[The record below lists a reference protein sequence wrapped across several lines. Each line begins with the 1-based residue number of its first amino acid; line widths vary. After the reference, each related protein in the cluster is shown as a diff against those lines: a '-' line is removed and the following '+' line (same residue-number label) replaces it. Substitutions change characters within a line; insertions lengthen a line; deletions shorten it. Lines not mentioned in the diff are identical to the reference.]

1 MVSRDVSGLP
11 RQLMEMEEK
20 SRCSI
25 LFHLLVAGGKW
36 QTVMARPVSLAKCC
50 TCCFHSRLRAPLEP
64 PPSATISSSRLPGY
78 SLLPTLFHQRL
89 MLSTANSAVSWSMP
103 SALEAAVLHQII
115 DAIRNGFPV
124 RNGKVII
131 HIHGRVLPFGLP
143 CSPAILAHC
152 RSALSSYNRR
162 K

>member
-36 QTVMARPVSLAKCC
+36 QTVMARPVSFTKWC

-64 PPSATISSSRLPGY
+64 PPSATNSSSRLLGY
-78 SLLPTLFHQRL
+78 TLLPTDFHQRL
-89 MLSTANSAVSWSMP
+89 RLSTPNSAAPWS
-103 SALEAAVLHQII
+103 
-115 DAIRNGFPV
+115 
-124 RNGKVII
+124 
-131 HIHGRVLPFGLP
+131 
-143 CSPAILAHC
+143 
-152 RSALSSYNRR
+152 Y
-162 K
+162 